1 MFEVIEIY
9 DWMMCDLYDV
19 YDEVLVMF
27 MIFVMFLVLLIGIF
41 FVMLWDNGNNNYEF
55 CWILVCSVCIVGC
68 FLVWMIVIMNVLLF
82 YCDGVVV
89 FGNFFN
95 VSVIFIFMIIWKV
108 VIMLWL

>member
-55 CWILVCSVCIVGC
+55 
-68 FLVWMIVIMNVLLF
+68 
-82 YCDGVVV
+82 
-89 FGNFFN
+89 
-95 VSVIFIFMIIWKV
+95 
-108 VIMLWL
+108 